1 MIYNTLAFQT
11 VTKTKIQKNP
21 PKPPKKPQTET
32 DAVMISYCLVE
43 NCTKGCTKRC
53 TKGRYKVISKQ
64 VV

>member
-11 VTKTKIQKNP
+11 VTKTKIQKKT
-21 PKPPKKPQTET
+21 PKTPQTET